1 MRDVSNRVYVSNRN
15 IQGGKKDSFT
25 PYVKEKINL
34 HGNDHIQPIPKLE
47 GHQKTNVPSVIVT
60 NPITTIDISQVEK
73 QIITS
78 EAEKLKEEAKRII
91 NEIKDYDSS
100 DDNDNIQIRKHYKS
114 HHHHRN
120 NRDFETKIDE
130 IQADEAIQDSNF
142 GEIEEKR
149 HKHSRHR
156 HHH

>member
-60 NPITTIDISQVEK
+60 NPITSIDISQEEK

-78 EAEKLKEEAKRII
+78 EAEKLEKEAKRII

-114 HHHHRN
+114 HHHRH

-130 IQADEAIQDSNF
+130 IQPDEIVDDSHSR
-142 GEIEEKR
+142 EIEEKR

>member
-60 NPITTIDISQVEK
+60 NPITSIDISQEEK
-73 QIITS
+73 QIISSRQNVGKCVIPNVANIS
-78 EAEKLKEEAKRII
+78 EQRAHELA
-91 NEIKDYDSS
+91 
-100 DDNDNIQIRKHYKS
+100 
-114 HHHHRN
+114 
-120 NRDFETKIDE
+120 
-130 IQADEAIQDSNF
+130 AMPSN
-142 GEIEEKR
+142 
-149 HKHSRHR
+149 SNTA
-156 HHH
+156 

>member
-1 MRDVSNRVYVSNRN
+1 MRDVSNRVYVSNRK

-60 NPITTIDISQVEK
+60 NPITSIDISQVEK

-114 HHHHRN
+114 HHHRH
-120 NRDFETKIDE
+120 NRDFETKIDGSQPDE
-130 IQADEAIQDSNF
+130 IIDDSHSR
-142 GEIEEKR
+142 EIEEKR

>member
-60 NPITTIDISQVEK
+60 NPITSIDITQVEK

-78 EAEKLKEEAKRII
+78 EAEKLKKEAKRII
-91 NEIKDYDSS
+91 NEMKDHDS
-100 DDNDNIQIRKHYKS
+100 NNNNIEIRKHYKS
-114 HHHHRN
+114 HHRHR
-120 NRDFETKIDE
+120 DLESKTDE
-130 IQADEAIQDSNF
+130 IQHEAIEDSVE
-142 GEIEEKR
+142 EIEEKK

-156 HHH
+156 HRH

>member
-78 EAEKLKEEAKRII
+78 EAEKLKKEAKRII
-91 NEIKDYDSS
+91 NEMKDHDSS
-100 DDNDNIQIRKHYKS
+100 NNLIEIRKHYKS
-114 HHHHRN
+114 HHRHR
-120 NRDFETKIDE
+120 DLESKTDE
-130 IQADEAIQDSNF
+130 IQHEAIEDSV
-142 GEIEEKR
+142 EEMK

-156 HHH
+156 HRH